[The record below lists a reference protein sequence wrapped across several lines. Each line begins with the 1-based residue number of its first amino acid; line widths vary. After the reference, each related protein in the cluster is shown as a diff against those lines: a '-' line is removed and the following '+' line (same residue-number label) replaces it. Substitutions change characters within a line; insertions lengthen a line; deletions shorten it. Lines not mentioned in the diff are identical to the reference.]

1 MSGQPFRPLLAA
13 DTVAV
18 PISEPP
24 INPGDQ
30 LYAFLVAAD
39 LTKYY
44 QVLSENDLTVQLLK
58 SCSTE
63 DLKSLGLTL
72 GSIKKLNAFLHPG
85 TTTTKSNA
93 PLHPT
98 SMQSSYGTRNGAL
111 PSYQQSNV
119 DAMVVAG
126 RIQRQEHRQERLTR
140 YCKFL
145 AAYFFIAAVVGGIHV
160 YAAFAA

>member
-1 MSGQPFRPLLAA
+1 MVSRYIRDP
-13 DTVAV
+13 AV
-18 PISEPP
+18 
-24 INPGDQ
+24 
-30 LYAFLVAAD
+30 
-39 LTKYY
+39 
-44 QVLSENDLTVQLLK
+44 
-58 SCSTE
+58 
-63 DLKSLGLTL
+63 TL

-98 SMQSSYGTRNGAL
+98 LMQSSYGTRNGVL

-145 AAYFFIAAVVGGIHV
+145 AAYFFIAAVVGGI
-160 YAAFAA
+160 YAAIALN